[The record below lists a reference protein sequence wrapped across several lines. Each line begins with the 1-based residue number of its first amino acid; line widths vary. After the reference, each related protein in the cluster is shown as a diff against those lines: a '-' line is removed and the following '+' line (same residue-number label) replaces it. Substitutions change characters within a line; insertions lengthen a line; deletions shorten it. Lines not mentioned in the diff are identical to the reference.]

1 MIRIGM
7 LDTAHGHAH
16 SYAAC
21 LRALA
26 GVELAGVADDDR
38 ERAHVFAA
46 HHGIRAF
53 ESPQALL
60 AEGLDGVVICS
71 ANLHHRPLTELAAG
85 HTRHILCEKPIATTL
100 ADAEAMIEAC
110 ERGGAKL
117 QIAFP
122 VRFAP
127 PVMQLR
133 ALLRGGS
140 LGQVY
145 GIKATNHGQMPG
157 GWFVDRELAGGGAV
171 IDHTVHVID
180 LLRWFFEA
188 EVSEVYAEV
197 GESLL
202 HEGLGIDDAG

>member
-1 MIRIGM
+1 RCAVPGDGARRPGGAARVAGRDRVSAHRPSDRGRHIPGGAMIRIGM
-7 LDTAHGHAH
+7 LNTAHGHAH

-21 LRALA
+21 LRAID
-26 GVELAGVADDDR
+26 GVELIGVADDDAAR
-38 ERAHVFAA
+38 GRAFAERYS
-46 HHGIRAF
+46 IRAF
-53 ESPQALL
+53 ESAEALL

-71 ANLHHRPLTELAAG
+71 ANAQHRPLTELAAG

-100 ADAEAMIEAC
+100 ADAEAMIDAC
-110 ERGGAKL
+110 ARAGAKL

-157 GWFVDRELAGGGAV
+157 GWFVDRAL
-171 IDHTVHVID
+171 
-180 LLRWFFEA
+180 
-188 EVSEVYAEV
+188 
-197 GESLL
+197 
-202 HEGLGIDDAG
+202 